1 MRRLRYLTAG
11 ESHGRAL
18 VGILEGMP
26 AGLPLRLE
34 EINHQLRRR
43 QHGYGRGGRQLI
55 EQDEAEILAGVRFG
69 KTLGSPIA
77 VVIWNRDWEDWK
89 ERMDPWEKPPN
100 YKPVTVPRPGH
111 ADLAGAIKYQHK
123 DIRNVLERASA
134 RETAMRVAL
143 GAIARQL
150 LERLGIQIASHVVQI
165 HGIRSRVNASQYEDL
180 HELNERADRSPVRC
194 LDPQAERRMMSRIDE
209 AMAQK
214 NTVGGIFE
222 VIAKGV
228 PPGLG
233 SHVHWDRK
241 LDAQIAQA
249 MMSIQAMKGVQ
260 IGLGFEAA
268 ARWGSE
274 AHDPIYYDAE
284 RGFYRKGTG
293 AGGIEGGMTHGGP
306 LIVRVAMKPISTL
319 MRPLESVDIVTKEP
333 VEAHVERS
341 DVCAVPAASVIG
353 ENVLALTLADALLEK
368 LGGDSLEE
376 IEERMRSYPR
386 SL

>member
-34 EINHQLRRR
+34 EINRQLRRR

-55 EQDEAEILAGVRFG
+55 EQDEAEILTGVRFG

-77 VVIWNRDWEDWK
+77 IVIWNRDWENWK
-89 ERMDPWEKPPN
+89 ERMDPWEEPPDH
-100 YKPVTVPRPGH
+100 KPVTVPRPGH
-111 ADLAGAIKYQHK
+111 ADLAGAFKYRHR

-134 RETAMRVAL
+134 RETAIRVAL

-165 HGIRSRVNASQYEDL
+165 HEIRSRVDASQYEDL
-180 HELNERADRSPVRC
+180 QELNERADRSPVRC
-194 LDPQAERRMMSRIDE
+194 LDPQAERLMMSRIDE

-214 NTVGGIFE
+214 NTVGGVFE
-222 VIAKGV
+222 VLARGV

-249 MMSIQAMKGVQ
+249 MMSIQAMKGVG

-268 ARWGSE
+268 GRWGSDV
-274 AHDPIYYDAE
+274 HDPIYYEAE
-284 RGFYRKGTG
+284 RGFYRKSRG
-293 AGGIEGGMTHGGP
+293 AGGIEGGMSHGGP
-306 LIVRVAMKPISTL
+306 LVVRVAMKPLSTL
-319 MRPLESVDIVTKEP
+319 MRPLESVDIATKEP
-333 VEAHVERS
+333 VAAHVERS
-341 DVCAVPAASVIG
+341 DVCAVPAASVVG

-376 IEERMRSYPR
+376 IEERMRSYPHA
-386 SL
+386 L

>member
-26 AGLPLRLE
+26 AGLPLSLE
-34 EINHQLRRR
+34 EINRQLRRR

-77 VVIWNRDWEDWK
+77 VVIWNRDWENWK
-89 ERMDPWEKPPN
+89 ERMDPWEEPPD

-111 ADLAGAIKYQHK
+111 ADLAGAIKYRHR

-165 HGIRSRVNASQYEDL
+165 HEIRSRVDASQYEDPR
-180 HELNERADRSPVRC
+180 ELNARADRSPVRC
-194 LDPQAERRMMSRIDE
+194 LDPQAERQMMSRIDE

-214 NTVGGIFE
+214 NTVGGVFE
-222 VIAKGV
+222 VIARGV

-249 MMSIQAMKGVQ
+249 MMSIQAMKGVGL
-260 IGLGFEAA
+260 GLGFEAA

-274 AHDPIYYDAE
+274 VHDPIYYDEE
-284 RGFYRKGTG
+284 RGFYRKSAG
-293 AGGIEGGMTHGGP
+293 AGGVEGGMTHGGP
-306 LIVRVAMKPISTL
+306 LVVRVAMKPISTL
-319 MRPLESVDIVTKEP
+319 MRPLESVDILTKEP

-376 IEERMRSYPR
+376 IDERMRNYR
-386 SL
+386 RGI